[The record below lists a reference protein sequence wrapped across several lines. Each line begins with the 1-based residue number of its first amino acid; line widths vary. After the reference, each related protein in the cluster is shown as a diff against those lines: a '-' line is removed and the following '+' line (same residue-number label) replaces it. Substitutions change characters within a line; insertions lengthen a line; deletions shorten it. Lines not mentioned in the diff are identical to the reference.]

1 MTPRAGPLRGAGVRT
16 TDVSRATDKP
26 YTKYRAGRVRR
37 ARTDGPIEPP
47 ADSPRRARDAA
58 GAADPWDGY
67 RPDRD
72 RQAAGARSVYSSR
85 ERQSAGGANA
95 GRRDRGAV
103 GASAAAR
110 AEPASI
116 YRTDARARRGAR
128 PDLEVV
134 PGAARARRRFHWW
147 YLLAIPLALAIAVGI
162 WGYFGYAAFNKAV
175 HRSNQDIGWKA
186 RAALVD
192 RQAGVL
198 SKPTT
203 VLLLGSDQRGKQ
215 PARSDSILLMR
226 FNPATHTVSQ
236 LSIPRDTLVNV
247 PGHGQTKIN
256 EAYFWGGTPLA
267 IKVVSG
273 FTGVPIN
280 HVMLV
285 NFHGFP
291 ALIDSVGGVVVNV
304 PHDLTSWYT
313 GGRTVHF
320 KKGPQLMNGQRALI
334 YSRVRHAD
342 SDFMRMGRQQQVVQ
356 ALEAK
361 ISRPRNV
368 LHLPWT
374 GARFMRGVTTD
385 LGTNQILGLAY
396 LDWRAKG
403 DRQYK
408 SVLLG
413 TPQMIGGGS
422 YVVVDQS
429 TLKRD
434 VRQFLS
440 H

>member
-1 MTPRAGPLRGAGVRT
+1 VRPG
-16 TDVSRATDKP
+16 SRATDVSQASDKP
-26 YTKYRAGRVRR
+26 YTRYRASRVRR
-37 ARTDGPIEPP
+37 ARTDAPIEPP
-47 ADSPRRARDAA
+47 AERPRSSSDEGTPYGRRDYGDANAYGRRDYRDA
-58 GAADPWDGY
+58 GTPYG
-67 RPDRD
+67 RGSD
-72 RQAAGARSVYSSR
+72 RQAAGA
-85 ERQSAGGANA
+85 GAVRA
-95 GRRDRGAV
+95 DRRDRPAV
-103 GASAAAR
+103 AASAAAQ

-116 YRTDARARRGAR
+116 YRAERRPRDAR
-128 PDLEVV
+128 PDLAAV
-134 PGAARARRRFHWW
+134 PRTAQARRRFHWW
-147 YLLAIPLALAIAVGI
+147 YLLAIPLALAVAFGV
-162 WGYFGYAAFNKAV
+162 WAYLGYSVFDKAV
-175 HRSNQDIGWKA
+175 HRSNQDLGWKT

-192 RQAGVL
+192 PRAGVL
-198 SKPTT
+198 SGATT
-203 VLLLGSDQRGKQ
+203 VLVLGSDQRGHQ

-236 LSIPRDTLVNV
+236 LSIPRDTLVDV

-267 IKVVSG
+267 VRVVSR

-291 ALIDSVGGVVVNV
+291 ALIDSVGGVVINV

-320 KKGPQLMNGQRALI
+320 RKGPQLMNGQRALI

-342 SDFMRMGRQQQVVQ
+342 SDFMRMGRQQQVIQ
-356 ALEAK
+356 ALETK
-361 ISRPRNV
+361 ITRPRNV

-374 GARFMRGVTTD
+374 GAHFMHGVTTD
-385 LGTNQILGLAY
+385 LTTRQILGLAY

-413 TPQMIGGGS
+413 TPEMIGGGS
-422 YVVVDQS
+422 YVIVDHG
-429 TLKRD
+429 TLRRD
-434 VRQFLS
+434 VRAFLS

>member
-1 MTPRAGPLRGAGVRT
+1 VRARDDHSCAGPLRGRRASDT
-16 TDVSRATDKP
+16 VSHTTDKP
-26 YTKYRAGRVRR
+26 YTKYHASRVRR
-37 ARTDGPIEPP
+37 ARTEPPIEAP
-47 ADSPRRARDAA
+47 ADTPRRVRGGGA
-58 GAADPWDGY
+58 GGAGG
-67 RPDRD
+67 D
-72 RQAAGARSVYSSR
+72 RQAAGV
-85 ERQSAGGANA
+85 GA
-95 GRRDRGAV
+95 RGAGSRGRSGV
-103 GASAAAR
+103 AASAAAQ
-110 AEPASI
+110 AEPVSI
-116 YRTDARARRGAR
+116 YRADRRARTDAR
-128 PDLEVV
+128 PDLAAV
-134 PGAARARRRFHWW
+134 PRAAQARRRFHWW
-147 YLLAIPLALAIAVGI
+147 YLLAIPLALAIAGGV
-162 WGYFGYAAFNKAV
+162 WAYFGYSAFNKAV
-175 HRSNQDIGWKA
+175 HQSNTYIHPKA

-192 RQAGVL
+192 PQAGVL
-198 SKPTT
+198 SGPTT
-203 VLLLGSDQRGKQ
+203 VLVLGSDQRGHQ

-226 FNPATHTVSQ
+226 FNPHTHTVSQ

-291 ALIDSVGGVVVNV
+291 AMIDSVGGVVVNV
-304 PHDLTSWYT
+304 PHDISSLYI

-320 KKGPQLMNGQRALI
+320 KKGPQLMNGKRALI
-334 YSRVRHAD
+334 YSRIRHSD
-342 SDFMRMGRQQQVVQ
+342 NDFMRMGRQQQVIQ
-356 ALEAK
+356 ALETK
-361 ISRPRNV
+361 ISRPRNA

-374 GARFMRGVTTD
+374 GASFMRHVATD
-385 LGTNQILGLAY
+385 LSTNQILGLAY
-396 LDWRAKG
+396 IDWRAKG

-413 TPQMIGGGS
+413 TPEMIGYGS
-422 YVVVDQS
+422 YVVVDHS
-429 TLKRD
+429 TLRRD